1 MITLAFDTTTCFV
14 QILYSL
20 CPESRRYLL
29 VKLLAQR
36 PRAVVLKSSHLSLEL
51 VVYGQERSLNGLF
64 ILLPHDQVGYG
75 GGAYE

>member
-75 GGAYE
+75 GGTY